1 MRALTCLA
9 IVCAACTG
17 NLREKVGETVDAS
30 TLTTI
35 QPPPCSDA
43 MTPTDGTGDCLGT
56 GKPGDDCLMCHHQGG
71 GATPFTFAG
80 TLYSDAL
87 GTQPIGN
94 ATITVQDAVGNIAT
108 ALTHAQGNFYST
120 DGFAMYPARAF
131 ASLCPDV
138 ATMTGPVDMLT
149 GANCNTSG
157 CHTDGFRV
165 HVP

>member
-1 MRALTCLA
+1 M
-9 IVCAACTG
+9 
-17 NLREKVGETVDAS
+17 NETVDAS
-30 TLTTI
+30 ALATI
-35 QPPPCSDA
+35 MPPPCDVA
-43 MTPTDGTGDCLGT
+43 MTPTDGTGDCT
-56 GKPGDDCLMCHHQGG
+56 GGGKLGDDCLMCHHQN

-80 TLYSDAL
+80 TLYGDEL
-87 GTQPIGN
+87 GTSPVAG
-94 ATITVQDAVGNIAT
+94 ATIYVVDTGGNVAT
-108 ALTHAQGNFYST
+108 AITHGQGNFFAT
-120 DGFAMYPARAF
+120 TGFTMYPARAF